1 MSDPKP
7 PMGDGDNVV
16 DDRVPPLLWG
26 RFVAGLGGVGMA
38 VLLPLWD
45 PPPVVGCASCE
56 RLPDAEAEEDGSTG
70 VVAHDCAAA
79 DDDCADRFVAP
90 AVEGRARCRGS
101 TSFDE
106 SRRAA

>member
-38 VLLPLWD
+38 VLLLLWD
-45 PPPVVGCASCE
+45 PPPVGCASCE

-70 VVAHDCAAA
+70 VVAHDCAA
-79 DDDCADRFVAP
+79 DDDADRFVAP